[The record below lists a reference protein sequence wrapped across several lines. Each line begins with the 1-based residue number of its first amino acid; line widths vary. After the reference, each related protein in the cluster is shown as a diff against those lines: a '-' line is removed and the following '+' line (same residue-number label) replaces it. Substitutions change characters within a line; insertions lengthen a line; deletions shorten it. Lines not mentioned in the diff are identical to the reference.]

1 MDLAKLVRRL
11 TDFEHLCDVT
21 YTPCKMVSTW
31 DKTGGNSDGGDFFR
45 KEGDRAI
52 VADLKGPGAL
62 VRFYV
67 ARALGLL
74 QFYFDGEERP
84 RLEIDAVDYFSGKT
98 YPFLAPL
105 TGERG
110 LGEYCYIPMP
120 YRKSLRIEALPG
132 KEGRWPL
139 YCQVTYLEFPAGT
152 EVKTYEP
159 ELTEEED
166 AALKEAIAKWNA
178 TGEEPNPPAEEEVS
192 TGRAPISPGGRLELA
207 EIDGP
212 AMIHRLR
219 IKLDA
224 RNDDVLREALLR
236 AYWDGYVRPSVDA
249 PVGDF
254 FGNGLFFE
262 KYKSLLMG
270 LDDDGYYS
278 YYRMPFGQHAQL
290 EILNE
295 GPNHIDECT
304 YEIAYTKLKPFPEN
318 YGYFHA
324 KWRREDTCAV
334 DLWGSNLD
342 GHYNYTF
349 LDTRGQGRYVG
360 CNLNMVNRFPRWWG
374 EGDQMIFVDD
384 DTWPPSHHGT
394 GTEEFFNDAWGF
406 HHGHCPVSGAMN
418 VGPDGTGS
426 GHRCFGPNPVYM
438 HNIADSIPFSK
449 RIRVTLEHG
458 TENDFFNDYASTTY
472 WYQKLPAR
480 DFFVMRPVK
489 ERIAREKDRWLERYP
504 EIRAEYVDRLLEFIH
519 HTRRQFERFPTTPEN
534 LDDRRRALIRWHY
547 NLRIGGL
554 SLAEIRDLRLRLF
567 SIQDEPADEQIKH
580 LTEVYQTLRE
590 FTDRVLREKK
600 EGQRGE

>member
-1 MDLAKLVRRL
+1 MDFVQLIRRL

-31 DKTGGNSDGGDFFR
+31 DKTGGNSDGGDFYR
-45 KEGDRAI
+45 KDGDTAI

-67 ARALGLL
+67 AKASGLL
-74 QFYFDGEERP
+74 QFYFDGEDNP
-84 RLEIDAVDYFSGKT
+84 RVEIDSADYFSGNAH
-98 YPFLAPL
+98 PFLSPL
-105 TGERG
+105 AGMRG
-110 LGEYCYIPMP
+110 RGFYCYIPMP
-120 YRKSLRIEALPG
+120 YQESLRIEALPG
-132 KEGRWPL
+132 KEDQWPM
-139 YCQVTYLEFPAGT
+139 YCQVTYLECSAGT
-152 EVKTYEP
+152 KVKTYEP
-159 ELTEEED
+159 ELSEAEA
-166 AALKEAIAKWNA
+166 AALQEVIAKWKA
-178 TGEEPNPPAEEEVS
+178 AGEEPSPAPDEEVIKGS
-192 TGRAPISPGGRLELA
+192 AKIPAGGRLDLA
-207 EIDGP
+207 SIDGP

-219 IKLDA
+219 IKLKVK
-224 RNDDVLREALLR
+224 NDDVLRAALLR

-249 PVGDF
+249 PIGDF

-262 KYKSLLMG
+262 NYKSLLMG
-270 LDDDGYYS
+270 LTEDGYYS
-278 YYRMPFGQHAQL
+278 YYRMPFGRYAQL

-295 GPNHIDECT
+295 GENEIEECS
-304 YEIAYTKLKPFPEN
+304 YEIAYTKLDALPEN
-318 YGYFHA
+318 YGCFHA
-324 KWRREDTCAV
+324 KWRREDACAV

-406 HHGHCPVSGAMN
+406 HHGHCPVSGSMN
-418 VGPDGTGS
+418 VGPEETGS
-426 GHRCFGPNPVYM
+426 GYRCFGPNPVYM

-458 TENDFFNDYASTTY
+458 TEDDFFNDYASTAY

-489 ERIAREKDRWLERYP
+489 ERVAQDKDRWIERYP
-504 EIRAEYVDRLLEFIH
+504 EIRKEYVDRLLGFIH
-519 HTRRQFERFPTTPEN
+519 HTRRQFERFPTTAEN

-554 SLAEIRDLRLRLF
+554 SLLEIRHIRMLLL
-567 SIQDEPADEQIKH
+567 SIQGEPAGDQIKH
-580 LTEVYQTLRE
+580 LTEIYETLRE
-590 FTDRVLREKK
+590 FTERVLKEK
-600 EGQRGE
+600 GQEPGNA